1 MTNKHCVSVIT
12 IDGQLNVFTNLKSS
26 EAIRLFPQSTNEENS
41 LKGIVPIKGSCQ
53 EGAGIWNKKKMRML
67 SETKQKLLNAKSNTH
82 LALTANKKVN
92 IPTNEFVD
100 NVKPIFAFMF

>member
-1 MTNKHCVSVIT
+1 MEKFYESSDFEEH
-12 IDGQLNVFTNLKSS
+12 FKNLIA
-26 EAIRLFPQSTNEENS
+26 EY
-41 LKGIVPIKGSCQ
+41 
-53 EGAGIWNKKKMRML
+53 KKMRML

-92 IPTNEFVD
+92 IPTYEFVD